1 MYIPSVHMNIF
12 SQIFCLH
19 VAFAYDISCH
29 MERFIFV
36 YTNVFTATSEFPIVV
51 NKFFQPL
58 K

>member
-1 MYIPSVHMNIF
+1 MNIF
-12 SQIFCLH
+12 SQKFCLH
-19 VAFAYDISCH
+19 IAFAYDISCH

-36 YTNVFTATSEFPIVV
+36 YTNVFTATSEFPIVI